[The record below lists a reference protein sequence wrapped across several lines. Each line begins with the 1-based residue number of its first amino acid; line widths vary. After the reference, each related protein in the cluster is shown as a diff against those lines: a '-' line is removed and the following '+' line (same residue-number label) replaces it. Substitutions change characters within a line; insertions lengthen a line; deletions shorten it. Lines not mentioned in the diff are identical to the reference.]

1 MFVHSAPKT
10 RQNKFLP
17 KQQRSTGLRNGDA
30 VCWGEKWIYTN
41 TGGRPERNDR
51 LRARSLLP
59 ERTVM
64 LLEFGWELKSIQHA
78 IHTWPQV
85 IFTCSQRW
93 KHVWVCKRFESFEEV
108 EDAVQQWLN
117 GLATVV

>member
-1 MFVHSAPKT
+1 MNKDHS
-10 RQNKFLP
+10 NNSNN
-17 KQQRSTGLRNGDA
+17 KQQQQ
-30 VCWGEKWIYTN
+30 TN
-41 TGGRPERNDR
+41 YHNMNLTRISALNYEGRPESKDR
-51 LRARSLLP
+51 LRIKLAQ
-59 ERTVM
+59 V
-64 LLEFGWELKSIQHA
+64 
-78 IHTWPQV
+78 IHHVFQTWPQV